1 MLERFYSNLRELFF
15 QTLGVY
21 KLIRLECNEVTHI
34 MLPDGFGC
42 FEEIFFKWIYFEPK
56 TIFHAD
62 VIIDL
67 GAHQGTFSTYAIL
80 NMKPHSILISVEPN
94 PKVYNVLLEN
104 IRLLKH
110 VIMKK
115 KLEVHTINKA
125 VYISK
130 KFVKLKLTKHSETSY
145 ISNSGDLDVQT
156 ITLRELFSIFQHL
169 KDPKILLKMDIEGT
183 EHDLLRDEESLKFL
197 GMCKAIAIEPHG
209 NFNQIKKALEHLG
222 FKVSVKNILL
232 DPTLCLRW
240 MKCRPRPYTSI
251 IASYRL
257 ITSSIA
263 KPGITIVR
271 AEQ

>member
-1 MLERFYSNLRELFF
+1 
-15 QTLGVY
+15 
-21 KLIRLECNEVTHI
+21 

-240 MKCRPRPYTSI
+240 LKCRPRPYTSI